1 MENELKLYWCSDLSL
16 TVSQTNLQRKCD
28 PSKKLGYVIWNN
40 SVNITSVNSVIL
52 FSPWFHPSVS
62 ITLIKIIFF
71 TCPPLLSKISY
82 FTLMSW
88 CRRSE
93 DNTLRVT
100 CEWQCREWYDKYG
113 CDYFST
119 NRIARSMQNASVHI
133 HGLAIAIFT
142 CWYIWPLVIRY
153 CVSSVPVAEWFRKL
167 DYLTIHTSLSLMR
180 RGFAPGFVN
189 YKKGT
194 LNTQTQV
201 IKLTSCLPM
210 VGGSLRVLQLL
221 PPLKMVAM
229 I

>member
-62 ITLIKIIFF
+62 ITLIKIISF

-82 FTLMSW
+82 FTFMSW

-119 NRIARSMQNASVHI
+119 NRIARSMQNSFSTHSWSRNRHFHMLVHM
-133 HGLAIAIFT
+133 AT
-142 CWYIWPLVIRY
+142 RDPLL
-153 CVSSVPVAEWFRKL
+153 CF
-167 DYLTIHTSLSLMR
+167 LSPC
-180 RGFAPGFVN
+180 GW
-189 YKKGT
+189 
-194 LNTQTQV
+194 
-201 IKLTSCLPM
+201 
-210 VGGSLRVLQLL
+210 
-221 PPLKMVAM
+221 M